1 MGMLF
6 KKIVM
11 VESLPVVFMG
21 AGAGVG
27 AGKKKYLEPVKDG
40 PAPQHCTQLAT
51 SIITHK

>member
-1 MGMLF
+1 MLF

-27 AGKKKYLEPVKDG
+27 AGKKNTWSQSKTDRLRNTV
-40 PAPQHCTQLAT
+40 HN
-51 SIITHK
+51 

>member
-27 AGKKKYLEPVKDG
+27 AGKKIPG
-40 PAPQHCTQLAT
+40 AGQRRTGSAT
-51 SIITHK
+51 LYIISDKHHNS